1 MKQVDR
7 SAAGDLKILFDAA
20 WYVERYK
27 DVQGTDPLHHYVTF
41 GANEGRDPNPF
52 FDGSWYRAHYQD
64 VAQSGTDSLLHYLH
78 FGAAQLRNPH
88 PRFDA
93 LWYAEQ
99 HPEAANNVLLY
110 HMLFGR
116 ARSWATEPRL
126 DTTDFLPSTQ
136 AVRPCPKGAR
146 GGRHHPRLP
155 RPGRNQTLPAIGAAG
170 SGAPSRTD
178 YRD

>member
-52 FDGSWYRAHYQD
+52 FDGGWYRAHYQD
-64 VAQSGTDSLLHYLH
+64 VAQSGIDSLLHYMVS
-78 FGAAQLRNPH
+78 ARRELRNPH

-93 LWYAEQ
+93 PGMPSSIPRRRPTRAAPYA
-99 HPEAANNVLLY
+99 VR
-110 HMLFGR
+110 R
-116 ARSWATEPRL
+116 ARGWATEPRSTSP
-126 DTTDFLPSTQ
+126 TTCPPPPRRRPAPTEVRVDVIVPVYRGLAETQ
-136 AVRPCPKGAR
+136 RCLKACWPIRTA
-146 GGRHHPRLP
+146 
-155 RPGRNQTLPAIGAAG
+155 RPGG
-170 SGAPSRTD
+170 
-178 YRD
+178 